1 MYFIYVIALS
11 VKHRSIMSELFTP
24 LKIKNISFRNR
35 IVMSPMCQ
43 YSAEDGFANDWHVVH
58 LASRAAGG
66 ASLVMQ
72 EATAVS
78 PEGRISPA
86 DLGLWS
92 DDHIG
97 TLSRIVDQVKYN
109 GAVPGIQLAH
119 AGRKAS
125 VDLPWKGGAQLSLEN
140 GGWKTIGPSPIPFIE
155 GQREPLQ
162 MTVTDIER
170 IISLF
175 RDAAIRSLKAGFKVV
190 EVHSAHGYLLH
201 EFLSPLSNLRTDMYG
216 GSFENRTR
224 FLMQVVSQVRDVW
237 PAEYPLFVRISAT
250 DWTDGGWTPEESVR
264 LAYMLKNAG
273 VDLIDCS
280 SGGNIANARIPLSPG
295 YQVPFAAAIRKT
307 GIMTGAVGLITTA
320 MQSEQILKE
329 GSSDLVFLARQL
341 LRDPYFAL
349 SAAKEL
355 GDDIEWPNQYAR
367 AKN

>member
-1 MYFIYVIALS
+1 
-11 VKHRSIMSELFTP
+11 MSALFTP
-24 LKIKNISFRNR
+24 LQIKDITFRNR

-43 YSAEDGFANDWHVVH
+43 YSATDGFANDWHVVH

-66 ASLVMQ
+66 ASLIIQ

-92 DDHIG
+92 DDHIAA
-97 TLSRIVDQVKYN
+97 LSGIVDQIQYN

-140 GGWKTIGPSPIPFIE
+140 GGWQTIGASPIPFIE
-155 GQREPLQ
+155 GQREPSQ
-162 MTVTDIER
+162 MTIADIER

-175 RDAAIRSLKAGFKVV
+175 RAAAIRALKAGFKVV

-201 EFLSPLSNLRTDMYG
+201 EFLSPLSNTRTDIYG
-216 GSFENRTR
+216 GTFENRTR
-224 FLMQVVSQVRDVW
+224 FLMQVVAQVRDVW
-237 PAEYPLFVRISAT
+237 PAGYPLFVRISAT

-264 LAYMLKNAG
+264 LSYMLKDSG

-295 YQVPFAAAIRKT
+295 YQVQFADAIRKT
-307 GIMTGAVGLITTA
+307 GIMTGAVGLITSA
-320 MQSEQILKE
+320 LQAEEILKA
-329 GSSDLVFLARQL
+329 GSSDLILLARQL

-349 SAAKEL
+349 NAAREL
-355 GDDIEWPNQYAR
+355 GVDVEWPRQYAR
-367 AKN
+367 AKS